1 MTTYGPEKL
10 KQAADELLG
19 SFEPTPAARQRIL
32 SACRTAGVSQVQS
45 KKVRRMTASRW
56 AAGLAAGFLVC
67 ALTAIGIGWGLGGS
81 IRNVSGAPAQAA
93 QTDTQPQ
100 AVFASKAPS
109 GGIELIQTGSAEFAD
124 EDSQMQFLLND
135 RQVSIRITQG
145 DNGLYGIADENG
157 VWLIEP
163 EYEAITVDESGRI
176 ETSIHGT
183 VQFLS
188 FEDLFTTA
196 P

>member
-32 SACRTAGVSQVQS
+32 SACRTAGVSQMQS

-67 ALTAIGIGWGLGGS
+67 ALTAIGIGLGLGGS

-100 AVFASKAPS
+100 AVFASKTPS
-109 GGIELIQTGSAEFAD
+109 GGIELIQTGSAESAGD
-124 EDSQMQFLLND
+124 EQMQFLLND

-157 VWLIEP
+157 AWLIEP

-188 FEDLFTTA
+188 FEDLFAAA